1 MKAKHRVV
9 IAVLS
14 VVLLIMT
21 SVIAAFAGKR
31 EAKADDNESPFA
43 LNVNSENL
51 PEGFFDNQAEACEI
65 TGRFFEYL
73 RNTYGA
79 TFDDSVLC

>member
-51 PEGFFDNQAEACEI
+51 PEGFFP
-65 TGRFFEYL
+65 
-73 RNTYGA
+73 
-79 TFDDSVLC
+79 